1 MKFYVVVDQL
11 LDKSIANMRQK
22 IIKCM
27 FLGAE
32 HLPYRVKWT
41 LDLNIGTLK
50 GRKASPSG
58 LLISQGAGQFDI
70 SVTNVSADALCIFG
84 KVEY

>member
-1 MKFYVVVDQL
+1 
-11 LDKSIANMRQK
+11 MRQN
-22 IIKCM
+22 IIKCV

-32 HLPYRVKWT
+32 HLPYITKWT

-58 LLISQGAGQFDI
+58 LLIRKEAGQFDT
-70 SVTNVSADALCIFG
+70 SVTKVSVDALCILG